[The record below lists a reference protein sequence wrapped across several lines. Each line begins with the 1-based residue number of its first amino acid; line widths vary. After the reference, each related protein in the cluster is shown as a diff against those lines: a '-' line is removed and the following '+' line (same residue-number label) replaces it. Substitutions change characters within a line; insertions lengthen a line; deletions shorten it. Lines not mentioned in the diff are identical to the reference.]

1 MKWKNVTGYSK
12 PLEVEVGKTTVYLR
26 KNITEVKDADDNDC
40 FTYDECQMSLTD
52 YEHYLEVMS
61 SVEMTAIIE
70 RFEQQD
76 QAAADTLLNQM
87 QIMETQSAQDETLAD
102 ILLNQMQAAADSNTT
117 ESEEEAK

>member
-1 MKWKNVTGYSK
+1 MKWKNVNGYSK

-26 KNITEVKDADDNDC
+26 KNITESKDVDDNDC
-40 FTYDECQMSLTD
+40 WNYDERQMSLAE
-52 YEHYLEVMS
+52 YERYLEIMS
-61 SVEMTAIIE
+61 SAEMTVIIE

-117 ESEEEAK
+117 ETEEGK

>member
-1 MKWKNVTGYSK
+1 
-12 PLEVEVGKTTVYLR
+12 
-26 KNITEVKDADDNDC
+26 
-40 FTYDECQMSLTD
+40 MSLTD